1 MERFD
6 VVGAGLGPF
15 NLSLAA
21 LVEPLS
27 DVRTR
32 FFEARPSFQWH
43 SGLMVPGARLQVSY
57 LKDLVT
63 LVDPSSVFSFLSYLA
78 SEGRL
83 YRFLIAHDD
92 RCSRQEFERYYQWA
106 ADQLKSVRWDHPVE
120 SVRLHD
126 GAFEVTCARAEP
138 VTTTNVVVGSGR
150 APALPAFADRLRGQG
165 VLHSSE
171 VCLVRPELAGRDA
184 VVVGAGQS
192 GAEVVSYLLSGELGL
207 PRSLT
212 WISSRV
218 GFLPIDDSPFTNEWF
233 HPAYVD
239 YFYDLP
245 PERRRILLDR
255 QRLASD
261 GVSEPLLRTVYR
273 QLYDLD
279 VLTPGRLRH
288 RLLACRR
295 MIDVTRDGGRLAATV
310 RNEDTGTV
318 ERFGADVM
326 ICATGYRSQFPTYLE
341 PLRGRLV
348 DTGGQFQVRRD
359 YSLVWDGP
367 PELGIYVQNAA
378 KPTHGIAD
386 PNLSLAAWRSA
397 RIINSICG
405 RNVYRVDDAESTI
418 AWEADPVAGWAA
430 ESTITWPPVGDLRSD
445 EATRD
450 PRAEGVTAR

>member
-150 APALPAFADRLRGQG
+150 APALPAFACTAARCAWSGRNWPAGTRSWSAPARAAPRWSAT
-165 VLHSSE
+165 SS
-171 VCLVRPELAGRDA
+171 
-184 VVVGAGQS
+184 
-192 GAEVVSYLLSGELGL
+192 
-207 PRSLT
+207 
-212 WISSRV
+212 
-218 GFLPIDDSPFTNEWF
+218 
-233 HPAYVD
+233 PASW
-239 YFYDLP
+239 
-245 PERRRILLDR
+245 
-255 QRLASD
+255 AC
-261 GVSEPLLRTVYR
+261 
-273 QLYDLD
+273 
-279 VLTPGRLRH
+279 PGR
-288 RLLACRR
+288 
-295 MIDVTRDGGRLAATV
+295 
-310 RNEDTGTV
+310 
-318 ERFGADVM
+318 
-326 ICATGYRSQFPTYLE
+326 
-341 PLRGRLV
+341 
-348 DTGGQFQVRRD
+348 
-359 YSLVWDGP
+359 
-367 PELGIYVQNAA
+367 
-378 KPTHGIAD
+378 
-386 PNLSLAAWRSA
+386 
-397 RIINSICG
+397 
-405 RNVYRVDDAESTI
+405 
-418 AWEADPVAGWAA
+418 
-430 ESTITWPPVGDLRSD
+430 
-445 EATRD
+445 
-450 PRAEGVTAR
+450 